1 MRVVAPAP
9 FRTAGAH
16 LEIGLVGGVRAF
28 YSSRAG
34 GFSAPPYDELNLGL
48 LTDDDPVA
56 VGRNRDRLTEL
67 TGIPRSRVLQG
78 LQVHGADVAR
88 ARAPRAA
95 DAPLEPADGQA
106 TSARGLAPLVL
117 TADCMAVTLAAEG
130 AVAVVHAGWRGLAAG
145 VLAEGMTALR
155 ALGGRGPVEAAIG
168 PAAGPCCYE
177 VGPEVHAALGAL
189 GHGGTGLPGDRVD
202 LEAIATRALGALGC
216 DRVHGAG
223 ICTICDARWFSHRR
237 DGATGR
243 QAGTA
248 WLS

>member
-1 MRVVAPAP
+1 MARELNSL
-9 FRTAGAH
+9 RWAGAH
-16 LEIGLVGGVRAF
+16 LEIELAGAVRAL
-28 YSSRAG
+28 YTSRAG

-48 LTDDDPVA
+48 LTDDDPAA
-56 VGRNRDRLTEL
+56 VGRNRDRLAEL

-78 LQVHGADVAR
+78 RQVHGAHVAHAR
-88 ARAPRAA
+88 AARPAE
-95 DAPLEPADGQA
+95 APLDPADGQA
-106 TSARGLAPLVL
+106 TNARGLAPLVL

-145 VLAEGMTALR
+145 VLAEGVTALR

-189 GHGGTGLPGDRVD
+189 GHGGTELPGGRAD
-202 LEAIATRALGALGC
+202 LEAIATRELDALGAR
-216 DRVHGAG
+216 RVHGAG
-223 ICTICDARWFSHRR
+223 ICTICDPRWFSHRR
-237 DGATGR
+237 DGTTGR